1 MDRTI
6 VILVIILLIIFGIV
20 LITLGGSNGTG
31 ESVARSSGLYASQS
45 YGAGCG
51 R

>member
-6 VILVIILLIIFGIV
+6 VILLIILLIIFGIV
-20 LITLGGSNGTG
+20 FISMSGFNGSG
-31 ESVARSSGLYASQS
+31 ESVRSSNLYASQS